1 MEAAMTRILIADD
14 NQDIVDILT
23 RFARKED
30 LKVDAA
36 SDGQEAL
43 DLFGKKD
50 YDLILLDIMM
60 PKRMAMRSARPSEK
74 NPWSPSS

>member
-1 MEAAMTRILIADD
+1 MCVKDMEAAMTRILIADD

-36 SDGQEAL
+36 SD
-43 DLFGKKD
+43 DRKPWI
-50 YDLILLDIMM
+50 Y
-60 PKRMAMRSARPSEK
+60 SERRITI
-74 NPWSPSS
+74 